1 MGMTRTKRREVYEN
15 GDLRKAGGCP
25 LHHPLG
31 DDHRHGGVLM
41 MSRNQAL
48 AVMAGGSFL
57 TAALLMVFA
66 MLVIMSGMI
75 TEVLP

>member
-1 MGMTRTKRREVYEN
+1 MR
-15 GDLRKAGGCP
+15 P
-25 LHHPLG
+25 PLG
-31 DDHRHGGVLM
+31 GHLPHGGDLM

-66 MLVIMSGMI
+66 MLVIISGMI

>member
-1 MGMTRTKRREVYEN
+1 
-15 GDLRKAGGCP
+15 
-25 LHHPLG
+25 
-31 DDHRHGGVLM
+31 M

>member
-1 MGMTRTKRREVYEN
+1 METTRTKRRETYEN
-15 GDLRKAGGCP
+15 GDLRKAGGSS

-41 MSRNQAL
+41 MTRDQAL

-57 TAALLMVFA
+57 TAALLMLFA

-75 TEVLP
+75 TEVMP